1 MSELA
6 EWVDG
11 KAFAAWLEG
20 RRPDLMTALSENQ
33 QRTLYRLKT
42 EDGRGSLDVVDR
54 FCVTLSLH
62 INEIPEWIWTENKP
76 GFGRRRLR
84 KNYSQKTR
92 DLALTM
98 IRNGSSMKDVSEVL
112 NVPLGTVKGW
122 SQNAAK

>member
-20 RRPDLMTALSENQ
+20 RRPDINQAITDSQ

-42 EDGRGSLDVVDR
+42 ENGCGSLDVVDR

-62 INEIPEWIWTENKP
+62 INEIPEWIWTDP
-76 GFGRRRLR
+76 PQR
-84 KNYSQKTR
+84 KRKRPNYPHEVR
-92 DLALTM
+92 NRAVRMLAT
-98 IRNGSSMKDVSEVL
+98 GSSVRDVSEML
-112 NVPLGTVKGW
+112 DVPFQTVASWRKR
-122 SQNAAK
+122 AA